1 MTETDSSSIGH
12 DPLGSGRAE
21 TVVREKGVLFSYFL
35 VYFFLFC
42 K

>member
-21 TVVREKGVLFSYFL
+21 TVVREKGVLFSC
-35 VYFFLFC
+35 FFSLFC